1 MDLEQTV
8 ELSCPYC
15 GEVFTTFVDT
25 SQGSFSTIE
34 DCQVCCRPIQINVE
48 CAAGE
53 IASVG
58 VQWA

>member
-15 GEVFTTFVDT
+15 GEVFTTFIDT

-34 DCQVCCRPIQINVE
+34 DCQVCCRPMQIDVE

-53 IASVG
+53 IAFIG
-58 VQWA
+58 VQQT

>member
-15 GEVFTTFVDT
+15 GEVFTTFIDT

-34 DCQVCCRPIQINVE
+34 DCEICCRPIQINVE
-48 CAAGE
+48 CGAGE
-53 IASVG
+53 IAFVD
-58 VQWA
+58 VERA